1 MSGPGSQGKGLVP
14 RYSVISVAVS
24 CAGKSLPAKSIGN
37 TGRDAEARLAV
48 VSLNSDDA
56 GPLLDG
62 SLSGV
67 GENGGGRFTR
77 GWSFQRASSP
87 GRRFLTPLLAEPL
100 LRTCGNSQFDPVVRR
115 VNQILLGAQV
125 FFSGL
130 DRRVAQQR
138 NWICSSTPPDARHIL
153 AKLRRKS

>member
-1 MSGPGSQGKGLVP
+1 
-14 RYSVISVAVS
+14 
-24 CAGKSLPAKSIGN
+24 
-37 TGRDAEARLAV
+37 
-48 VSLNSDDA
+48 
-56 GPLLDG
+56 
-62 SLSGV
+62 
-67 GENGGGRFTR
+67 
-77 GWSFQRASSP
+77 
-87 GRRFLTPLLAEPL
+87 
-100 LRTCGNSQFDPVVRR
+100 